1 MSDEIATDEAGAD
14 EYEIHTLRNDRLE
27 AEENA
32 DGKTGPPGN
41 YSGVRRDEVVFD
53 IGEEGESD
61 DEHAGSSKEARKPAP
76 KTPKR
81 RDSDIENAASGGES
95 RLRKSSETD
104 RRSLPPRYSSL
115 G

>member
-61 DEHAGSSKEARKPAP
+61 DEHAGSSKQAATPAQ
-76 KTPKR
+76 KR
-81 RDSDIENAASGGES
+81 RDSDIENAASGEES